1 MKLNRA
7 YQQTELIKYSDW
19 AEYRKWHI
27 LSDRANNVVNVQK
40 LVNIFNGGSSVKSL
54 FDWLIIERAIQD
66 LKKEYEND

>member
-19 AEYRKWHI
+19 AKFKKWKI
-27 LSDRANNVVNVQK
+27 LSDKANNIVNPQK
-40 LVNIFNGGSSVKSL
+40 LVNIFNGGSSVKNHS
-54 FDWLIIERAIQD
+54 DWLIIERAIQD